1 MFKASV
7 QNLTATET
15 EIWGDYMYVLY
26 IKNTNHLN
34 DEQLNTL
41 INFDK
46 VTVEQKE
53 QLQNV
58 INNST
63 RLQQIDAMPTENDST
78 Q

>member
-53 QLQNV
+53 QLQHA

-63 RLQQIDAMPTENDST
+63 RLSLVKTETGEDNT
-78 Q
+78 PK